1 MTENSCQ
8 GAYVERVERD
18 RLSEE
23 VSFKM
28 INEGLGKDLKSVLET
43 GDSRSKVPKVGKSK
57 VCSRGIV

>member
-1 MTENSCQ
+1 M
-8 GAYVERVERD
+8 ERD

-43 GDSRSKVPKVGKSK
+43 GDSRSKVPKVGKSE
-57 VCSRGIV
+57 VCPRGIV